1 MIMSITNY
9 LQTVALLL
17 VLSLTGC
24 NTEERNTS
32 ESDTKEEVKVEK
44 NDEWPYATTPVNHQL
59 WDKLVKKHVNEQG
72 MVNYK
77 GLKQEES
84 QLDEYLAL
92 LSKNPVNRSEW
103 TKEQQMAYW
112 INAYNAYTVKL
123 ILNHYPLNSI
133 KDIKTEAETPWDMKF
148 FKIGDK
154 QYDLNEIEHEILR
167 KEFKADPR
175 YHFAL
180 VCAALSCPRLRTEA
194 YVPEK
199 LNEQLDDQ
207 GRIFIAASSKNE
219 IVSADKA
226 VLSPYFD
233 WYGKDF
239 KVGDDTVIE
248 WVNKY
253 SDTKLDKGA
262 SISYKD
268 YDWSLNDQQ

>member
-1 MIMSITNY
+1 MSITSY
-9 LQTVALLL
+9 LKATALLL
-17 VLSLTGC
+17 SLSVVGC
-24 NTEERNTS
+24 YSTEKNTDQTNNTEEAQAGS
-32 ESDTKEEVKVEK
+32 
-44 NDEWPYATTPVNHQL
+44 NDEWPYATTPVDHQP

-72 MVNYK
+72 MVDYK
-77 GLKQEES
+77 GMKQDEA
-84 QLDEYLAL
+84 QLDEYLAM
-92 LSKNPVNRSEW
+92 LSNNPVNREKW
-103 TKEQQMAYW
+103 TKDQQMAYW

-123 ILNHYPLNSI
+123 ILNHYPVNSI
-133 KDIKTEAETPWDMKF
+133 KDIKSKAETPWDIQF
-148 FKIGDK
+148 FEIGGK
-154 QYDLNEIEHEILR
+154 KYDLNEIEHDILR
-167 KEFKADPR
+167 KEFEADPR

-207 GRIFIAASSKNE
+207 GRTFIAASSKNE

-239 KVGDDTVIE
+239 KRGDDSVVE

-253 SDTKLDKGA
+253 SDTRLNQGA

-268 YDWSLNDQQ
+268 YDWSLNDQN